1 MVDTWIETSKYE
13 EIKKLMP
20 ISCVDLLII
29 HEGKLL
35 LMLRNNEP
43 GKDLWFTPGGR
54 ILKGESLEQAVNRVL
69 EKETGLESIQIKQVA
84 TMCHYWPTTQTV
96 TTYYT
101 IEVDTDKLTMNNEH
115 RDHKWINKPTP
126 DLHPYLT
133 EMITNSK
140 IFTK

>member
-1 MVDTWIETSKYE
+1 MFNPWIEPSKYE
-13 EIKKLMP
+13 EIKTLMP
-20 ISCVDLLII
+20 LPCVDLLII
-29 HEGKLL
+29 HDGKLL

-69 EKETGLESIQIKQVA
+69 KKETGLDHDQIKQVA

-101 IEVDTDKLTMNNEH
+101 VKVDTGQITMNNEH
-115 RDHKWINKPTP
+115 RDHQWITEPTP

-133 EMITNSK
+133 EMITNSR
-140 IFTK
+140 IFAK